1 MVPDFT
7 TCGINAAITL
17 EEVNWIMGYANKKEI
32 EMTTTLVVGFLK
44 DLPDLVFNPCKS
56 AIPDQIHALE
66 E

>member
-1 MVPDFT
+1 
-7 TCGINAAITL
+7 
-17 EEVNWIMGYANKKEI
+17 MGYANKKEI

>member
-44 DLPDLVFNPCKS
+44 DLPDLLLNPCEKG
-56 AIPDQIHALE
+56 IP
-66 E
+66 